1 MPRPNRNFEKS
12 KDFKGTWG
20 KIINY
25 CKSYIPAIVIA
36 IICSIISTV
45 LTLIGPDKLKEIT
58 NLIAEGIMTGIDMD
72 GVKKIGFILIAFYVI
87 GYTDIISVC

>member
-1 MPRPNRNFEKS
+1 MPRTKGNFEKS

-45 LTLIGPDKLKEIT
+45 LTLIGPDKLK
-58 NLIAEGIMTGIDMD
+58 
-72 GVKKIGFILIAFYVI
+72 
-87 GYTDIISVC
+87 